1 MARKYDRIDERL
13 LQWLRENPEG
23 ATTAAAIEALAVEC
37 GTTQRHISR
46 RFSLLEDKGALV
58 CKLHGTT
65 RICSVQ
71 LERMPTALHK
81 GGLNNKSW
89 RTRMRAEIDDAQGVV
104 AAPALP
110 PSSSPS
116 IRADNSIE
124 FEAAGGHVERLPTSW
139 DKPAPKRQLG
149 PLTFLD
155 YISELE

>member
-58 CKLHGTT
+58 CELRGTT
-65 RICSVQ
+65 RICAVQ

-89 RTRMRAEIDDAQGVV
+89 RNRIRGDIDDATGAVT
-104 AAPALP
+104 PPPP
-110 PSSSPS
+110 PSSHPS
-116 IRADNSIE
+116 IRAENSIE
-124 FEAAGGHVERLPTSW
+124 FEAAGGHIERLPTNW
-139 DKPAPKRQLG
+139 GKPAPKRQLG

-155 YISELE
+155 VISELE